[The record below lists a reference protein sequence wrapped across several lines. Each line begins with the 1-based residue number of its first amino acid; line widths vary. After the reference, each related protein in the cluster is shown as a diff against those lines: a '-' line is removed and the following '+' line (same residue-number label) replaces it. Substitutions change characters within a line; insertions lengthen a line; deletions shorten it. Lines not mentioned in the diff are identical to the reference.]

1 MIKGEIDLKS
11 MENRF
16 NFSVSI
22 NSCLNPKLQSD
33 WKKYGPKSFKF
44 EILKEIEMKPE
55 LDRRQFKK
63 QLNELAE
70 KYIEDMNPEDL
81 Y

>member
-1 MIKGEIDLKS
+1 

-22 NSCLNPKLQSD
+22 NSCINPKLQSD

-44 EILKEIEMKPE
+44 EILEEIEKKPE
-55 LDRRQFKK
+55 LDNRQFKK

-70 KYIEDMNPEDL
+70 KYIEELDKEQL